1 MQTELEVK
9 KRDKYYNSLP
19 QRLENGTLVFP
30 GFETKFYPN
39 LTPAE
44 MFHLG
49 SFGGTYWR
57 PIYSQVTNINYD
69 KMWLELPQVR
79 FIKVVPEFCYL
90 VFFFS
95 ILNQN
100 SIV

>member
-19 QRLENGTLVFP
+19 ERLENGTLVFP

-69 KMWLELPQVR
+69 KMWLELPQGC
-79 FIKVVPEFCYL
+79 F
-90 VFFFS
+90 
-95 ILNQN
+95 
-100 SIV
+100 